1 MFVLLSSDYSPRYKQ
16 DILRCLAAPVGADI
30 QFRYDRVHLSE
41 SVLKQIGKL
50 KCPASEV
57 VCSVATKGVGP
68 LTLVLVRSVD
78 IVALREHGS
87 TISVILK
94 MKEVANAEPAS
105 FTSTM
110 DSSSNGE
117 SPRKQSEEAA
127 PEGKY
132 FFEIPNL
139 PTVERGSNLT
149 VWEKTITNLRNQ
161 HTYRDEP
168 FFWTT
173 VGIQEEGKSLDT
185 SMLHALPEK
194 LLPRRGFDLFVYHY
208 QPKGGSRP
216 NSKLELSVGPDIEII
231 VPPDLTVDSR
241 YDLKVWNCQT
251 TANTQSSQKSWFRV
265 KASNAWELDIAVVIA
280 GAWKRWIARALVT
293 GVLIAVPSI
302 LALVPQSISQD
313 QKYTYYGMAILFGF
327 FAGLVATYKIERLD

>member
-16 DILRCLAAPVGADI
+16 DILRCLAAPVGTDI

-50 KCPASEV
+50 KYPASAV

-87 TISVILK
+87 TVSVILR
-94 MKEVANAEPAS
+94 MREVANAEPAS
-105 FTSTM
+105 FTAAL

-117 SPRKQSEEAA
+117 SPRKTSEGAP

-132 FFEIPNL
+132 FFEIPDL
-139 PTVERGSNLT
+139 PIVERGSSLT
-149 VWEKTITNLRNQ
+149 LWEKAITNLRTQ
-161 HTYRDEP
+161 HAYQDEP

-173 VGIQEEGKSLDT
+173 VGIQEEGQSLDAST
-185 SMLHALPEK
+185 LHALPDK
-194 LLPRRGFDLFVYHY
+194 LLPGKGFDLLIYHY
-208 QPKGGSRP
+208 QPRGGARP
-216 NSKLELSVGPDIEII
+216 NSKLELSVGPDIEIV

-241 YDLKVWNCQT
+241 YDLKIWSCRI

-265 KASNAWELDIAVVIA
+265 KASDAWELDVAVIVA
-280 GAWKRWIARALVT
+280 GAWKRWMARALVT

-302 LALVPQSISQD
+302 LALVPQSIPQD
-313 QKYTYYGMAILFGF
+313 QKYAYYGMAVLFGF